1 MGDSMPTVMVT
12 GANRGIGLEFARQ
25 YADAG
30 WTVIATCRNPG
41 RADALKALA
50 GDVTVQAM
58 DVGDPASIRAAKKG
72 IGDAPIDVLIN
83 NAGLLGGRDQA
94 FGATDYDT
102 MGEVLRVNVIGPLA
116 VAEAFVGNL
125 EAGKGKRLATVSS
138 RIGSIAENGSGGRYI
153 YRPSKAGVNAV
164 MKSVALDLAGQ
175 GILVAILHPGHV
187 QTDMG
192 GPKAPVSP
200 ADSVAGMRA
209 VIDGLTPETSG
220 HFFNYDG
227 AVIAW

>member
-1 MGDSMPTVMVT
+1 MPTVMVT
-12 GANRGIGLEFARQ
+12 GSNRGIGLEFVRQ

-30 WTVIATCRNPG
+30 WTVIATCRHPEK
-41 RADALKALA
+41 ADDLKALA

-58 DVGDPASIRAAKKG
+58 DVGDPDSISAAKAA
-72 IGDAPIDVLIN
+72 IGDTPIDILIN
-83 NAGLLGGRDQA
+83 NAGLLGGRVQD
-94 FGATDYDT
+94 FGATDYDA
-102 MGEVLRVNVIGPLA
+102 MAEVLRVNVIGPLA

-125 EAGKGKRLATVSS
+125 AAGEGKRLATVSS
-138 RIGSIAENGSGGRYI
+138 RIGSIAQNSSGHRYI

-164 MKSVALDLAGQ
+164 MKSVAIDLADQ
-175 GILVAILHPGHV
+175 GVLVAILHPGHV
-187 QTDMG
+187 RTDMG

-200 ADSVAGMRA
+200 EDSVAGMRA

-227 AVIAW
+227 APIDW

>member
-1 MGDSMPTVMVT
+1 MPTAMVT

-30 WTVIATCRNPG
+30 WSVIATCRHPDG
-41 RADALKALA
+41 ADALKALA
-50 GDVTVQAM
+50 GDVMVQAM
-58 DVGDPASIRAAKKG
+58 DVGDPDSIRAAKVS
-72 IGDAPIDVLIN
+72 IGDAPIDVLVN

-94 FGATDYDT
+94 FGTTDYDT
-102 MGEVLRVNVIGPLA
+102 MAEVLRVNVIGPLA

-125 EAGKGKRLATVSS
+125 EAGTGRRLATVSS

-164 MKSVALDLAGQ
+164 MKSVAIDLADK
-175 GILVAILHPGHV
+175 GIRVAILHPGHV
-187 QTDMG
+187 RTDMG

-200 ADSVAGMRA
+200 EDSVRGMRA
-209 VIDGLTPETSG
+209 VIDALTPETSG

-227 AVIAW
+227 TEIAW